1 MADREAFDAYVRERW
16 APLLRT
22 ATLLTG
28 DRHAAEDLVQETLV
42 RAAQHWS
49 RVEPATADAYVR
61 RILYTRS
68 VDAWRWRRHQ
78 PDPVD
83 IASRPG
89 AGRRR
94 PHRSRRRP
102 STPASRS
109 PRRSSRLTPRQRAV
123 LVARFYE
130 DRTEVDAA
138 RVLGC
143 SVSTVKS
150 QTRHALERLR
160 VLAPELAAT
169 FGREEV
175 RPMSPDD
182 QLGTALRDLVDDVE
196 DGVDAPV
203 AGRSCGPMARRRRRT
218 TRLVPAVAAACVA
231 GAGHRSRS
239 GPAACPG
246 PRCPPCR
253 STTDGYARLTAYPSA
268 IAEAAASCRAT
279 ARPGLTARCVDGAR
293 GHASSSTPCR
303 RTGAVEPS
311 RAAGSG
317 LDSAAWPRLARRSLA
332 GAGVRR

>member
-42 RAAQHWS
+42 RAAQHWA

-83 IASRPG
+83 RAEHDAVASQVG
-89 AGRRR
+89 AGADAVDTRL
-94 PHRSRRRP
+94 
-102 STPASRS
+102 TLAEALA
-109 PRRSSRLTPRQRAV
+109 RLTPRQRAV

-130 DRTEVDAA
+130 DRTETDAA

-169 FGREEV
+169 FGREE
-175 RPMSPDD
+175 
-182 QLGTALRDLVDDVE
+182 TLR
-196 DGVDAPV
+196 
-203 AGRSCGPMARRRRRT
+203 
-218 TRLVPAVAAACVA
+218 
-231 GAGHRSRS
+231 
-239 GPAACPG
+239 
-246 PRCPPCR
+246 
-253 STTDGYARLTAYPSA
+253 
-268 IAEAAASCRAT
+268 
-279 ARPGLTARCVDGAR
+279 
-293 GHASSSTPCR
+293 
-303 RTGAVEPS
+303 
-311 RAAGSG
+311 
-317 LDSAAWPRLARRSLA
+317 
-332 GAGVRR
+332 

>member
-16 APLLRT
+16 VPLLRT

-42 RAAQHWS
+42 RAAQHWA

-83 IASRPG
+83 VAAHPEPAG
-89 AGRRR
+89 ALTDAPDAVAARL
-94 PHRSRRRP
+94 
-102 STPASRS
+102 TLAEALA
-109 PRRSSRLTPRQRAV
+109 RLTPRQRAV

-169 FGREEV
+169 FGREETV
-175 RPMSPDD
+175 R
-182 QLGTALRDLVDDVE
+182 
-196 DGVDAPV
+196 
-203 AGRSCGPMARRRRRT
+203 
-218 TRLVPAVAAACVA
+218 
-231 GAGHRSRS
+231 
-239 GPAACPG
+239 
-246 PRCPPCR
+246 
-253 STTDGYARLTAYPSA
+253 
-268 IAEAAASCRAT
+268 
-279 ARPGLTARCVDGAR
+279 
-293 GHASSSTPCR
+293 
-303 RTGAVEPS
+303 
-311 RAAGSG
+311 
-317 LDSAAWPRLARRSLA
+317 
-332 GAGVRR
+332 

>member
-83 IASRPG
+83 RAEHDAVASQMGVG
-89 AGRRR
+89 ADAVDTRL
-94 PHRSRRRP
+94 
-102 STPASRS
+102 TLAEALA
-109 PRRSSRLTPRQRAV
+109 RLTPRQRAV

-169 FGREEV
+169 FGREETV
-175 RPMSPDD
+175 R
-182 QLGTALRDLVDDVE
+182 
-196 DGVDAPV
+196 
-203 AGRSCGPMARRRRRT
+203 
-218 TRLVPAVAAACVA
+218 
-231 GAGHRSRS
+231 
-239 GPAACPG
+239 
-246 PRCPPCR
+246 
-253 STTDGYARLTAYPSA
+253 
-268 IAEAAASCRAT
+268 
-279 ARPGLTARCVDGAR
+279 
-293 GHASSSTPCR
+293 
-303 RTGAVEPS
+303 
-311 RAAGSG
+311 
-317 LDSAAWPRLARRSLA
+317 
-332 GAGVRR
+332 

>member
-83 IASRPG
+83 GAEHDTVASQAG
-89 AGRRR
+89 AGADAVDTRL
-94 PHRSRRRP
+94 
-102 STPASRS
+102 TLAEALA
-109 PRRSSRLTPRQRAV
+109 RLTPRQRAV

-169 FGREEV
+169 FGREEIV
-175 RPMSPDD
+175 R
-182 QLGTALRDLVDDVE
+182 
-196 DGVDAPV
+196 
-203 AGRSCGPMARRRRRT
+203 
-218 TRLVPAVAAACVA
+218 
-231 GAGHRSRS
+231 
-239 GPAACPG
+239 
-246 PRCPPCR
+246 
-253 STTDGYARLTAYPSA
+253 
-268 IAEAAASCRAT
+268 
-279 ARPGLTARCVDGAR
+279 
-293 GHASSSTPCR
+293 
-303 RTGAVEPS
+303 
-311 RAAGSG
+311 
-317 LDSAAWPRLARRSLA
+317 
-332 GAGVRR
+332 

>member
-22 ATLLTG
+22 AMLLTG

-42 RAAQHWS
+42 RAAQHWA
-49 RVEPATADAYVR
+49 RVDPATADAYVR

-83 IASRPG
+83 DAAHPE
-89 AGRRR
+89 AVDGR
-94 PHRSRRRP
+94 
-102 STPASRS
+102 AE
-109 PRRSSRLTPRQRAV
+109 SSDAVDARLTLAAALRRLTPRQRAV

-169 FGREEV
+169 FGREE
-175 RPMSPDD
+175 M
-182 QLGTALRDLVDDVE
+182 LR
-196 DGVDAPV
+196 
-203 AGRSCGPMARRRRRT
+203 
-218 TRLVPAVAAACVA
+218 
-231 GAGHRSRS
+231 
-239 GPAACPG
+239 
-246 PRCPPCR
+246 
-253 STTDGYARLTAYPSA
+253 
-268 IAEAAASCRAT
+268 
-279 ARPGLTARCVDGAR
+279 
-293 GHASSSTPCR
+293 
-303 RTGAVEPS
+303 
-311 RAAGSG
+311 
-317 LDSAAWPRLARRSLA
+317 
-332 GAGVRR
+332 